1 MARARSHGRALTVGL
16 TGVLAGVLALTACG
30 DSAETGIEQLI
41 ESQGG
46 GDVDLDLDTDG
57 GISVQTEEG
66 GMTMDED
73 GNFVIT
79 DENGDVVSGNVDVD
93 GDGVTVESEDG
104 TFSSGSGSE
113 LPDTWPGDV
122 PEPGG
127 LEIMSSSTM
136 SDGDSEGFVVIGAVG
151 ADFLDRYASELE
163 GAGFELESEFTA
175 ESMAEQSY
183 TDGTWGVGVAVFEDG
198 DDIQATITVFTSE

>member
-1 MARARSHGRALTVGL
+1 MARRRSQVRALTVVAVGL
-16 TGVLAGVLALTACG
+16 VALTACG
-30 DSAETGIEQLI
+30 DSAENGIEQLI

-57 GISVQTEEG
+57 GISIQTEEG

-104 TFSSGSGSE
+104 SFSSGSGSE
-113 LPDTWPGDV
+113 LPDTWPGAV
-122 PEPGG
+122 PEPDG
-127 LEIMSSSTM
+127 LAVLSSSTM
-136 SDGDSEGFVVIGAVG
+136 SDGDTDGFVVIGNVG
-151 ADFLDRYASELE
+151 ADFLDEYTSALQA
-163 GAGFELESEFTA
+163 AGFELESEFSA
-175 ESMAEQSY
+175 EAMDERGY
-183 TDGTWGVGVAVFEDG
+183 TNGTWNVGIAVFETGNDA
-198 DDIQATITVFTSE
+198 QATITVFTDG